1 MEKGKENRK
10 FWSSLLL
17 IALLGLAALIGA
29 HYMPLAWAL
38 GRALAISIGE
48 ALLVAAILGL
58 TVDKY
63 IKEFLVREASKDIYK
78 YLVGYK
84 LPEGIQNRLRD
95 LMGTSL
101 IRRNY
106 QVTYTLTPLP
116 SDQMLLDVKYSFLA
130 ENVSIEAVRYTPK
143 FQAEKHDKPKILELR
158 CDEKDTRFRKVA
170 GSSGTIGEESTKVPG
185 VIEAIGPEIWLK
197 PGRVYPISGHYQLQ
211 VPPDHSDTL
220 SFLYP
225 TVDVTVRVECPKEFE
240 FVIDGAE
247 IETPNMWQF
256 GGHAFL
262 TNEHTRVRWFK
273 KLSEEAR
280 PAPTDDP
287 QARPSPNSN

>member
-1 MEKGKENRK
+1 MEKRKEDRK
-10 FWSSLLL
+10 FWGSLVV

-29 HYMPLAWAL
+29 HYMPLLWAL
-38 GRALAISIGE
+38 PRALAISIGE
-48 ALLVAAILGL
+48 ALFVAAILGF

-63 IKEFLVREASKDIYK
+63 IKEFLVREASKDIFK

-106 QVTYTLTPLP
+106 QVIYTLTAI
-116 SDQMLLDVKYSFLA
+116 SNDQMLLDVKYSFLV
-130 ENVSIEAVRYTPK
+130 ENVSTSETPYTPK
-143 FQAEKHDKPKILELR
+143 FQGEKHDKPKILELR
-158 CDEKDTRFRKVA
+158 CDEKNTRFRKVA

-185 VIEAIGPEIWLK
+185 VIEAIGPEISLI

-211 VPPDHSDTL
+211 VPPNHSDTL

-225 TVDVTVRVECPKEFE
+225 TVDVTVRVECPEEFE
-240 FVIDGAE
+240 FVIEGAE

-273 KLSEEAR
+273 KRPKEPH
-280 PAPTDDP
+280 PAPKDD
-287 QARPSPNSN
+287 R